1 MGNARKNKVCLFL
14 LCLLA
19 VSYTGCAITPERAR
33 ELREQAGELREQVRE
48 LREQVRELREQAVLK
63 QLDVAIGWELNQED
77 TSLQKDKVLVA
88 LFLDTEEIENS
99 TKKAEYRCYGVGRS
113 GYSGIKRIPYGT
125 PWLIWE
131 RVRTN
136 DFGKRIVIDPGPP
149 YKNITKIVNLM
160 PGEVTNLG
168 RIVLEKVKA
177 EGTASISGIIK
188 DEDGQPLEGV
198 EVSSQKEDTTT
209 NSEGFYRIDGFG
221 LEVCDLKVTKKGYIP
236 NSAKV
241 SIRNMDKRVIE
252 QDFILCL
259 PRRVRFR
266 YTISPPDKDDFS
278 APEATTG
285 TASFFIEKKY
295 SPVPADE
302 IENDNFR
309 RFINKVQLNFR
320 VDKSGLSLNNSYAP
334 IFYERL
340 RSYHTEF
347 DSINKVGPLG
357 YSYPQ
362 SCREIQEGD
371 IILIDGA
378 KISEYKVKIHIE
390 ELRRIL
396 PEL

>member
-1 MGNARKNKVCLFL
+1 MGNSRKNKICFYLSCVL
-14 LCLLA
+14 LI
-19 VSYTGCAITPERAR
+19 SYTGCTITPERAR
-33 ELREQAGELREQVRE
+33 ELE
-48 LREQVRELREQAVLK
+48 VLK
-63 QLDVAIGWELNQED
+63 QLNAAIEWELNQED
-77 TSLQKDKVLVA
+77 KSLQKDKVLVA

-99 TKKAEYRCYGVGRS
+99 TKEAEYRCYHVGRG
-113 GYSGIKRIPYGT
+113 GYSGIKRIPFGT

-149 YKNITKIVNLM
+149 YKDVTKSVNLI
-160 PGEVTNLG
+160 PDEVANLG

-188 DEDGQPLEGV
+188 DEDGHLLEGV
-198 EVSSQKEDTTT
+198 KISSQKGDTTT
-209 NSEGFYRIDGFG
+209 NSEGYYRIDGFG
-221 LEVCDLKVTKKGYIP
+221 LEVCDLKVTETGYIP
-236 NSAKV
+236 ESAKV

-252 QDFILCL
+252 QDFVLCL

-266 YTISPPDKDDFS
+266 YTISPPDKDDFNDS
-278 APEATTG
+278 EATSG

-295 SPVPADE
+295 FPIPVDD
-302 IENDNFR
+302 IENENFR
-309 RFINKVQLNFR
+309 RFVSRVHLNFR
-320 VDKSGLSLNNSYAP
+320 LNKSGLSLNNSYAP
-334 IFYERL
+334 IFYERM
-340 RSYHTEF
+340 RSYHTKF

-390 ELRRIL
+390 ELQRIL
-396 PEL
+396 PER